1 MNRLRIFSGRR
12 RGLDLMSSPDSVS
25 SSSLKGPGYASTSA
39 AIVILDDDDD
49 VQVCSP
55 RSFAQ
60 AVGDENHTEE
70 DLLQLRLGFSGSKPP
85 RKSRK
90 LQSRARQQQQQPQQ
104 QQQQQ
109 QQQRHRSKRVHP
121 TTIDLTA
128 EDCEVVYE
136 RPQKKKMAA
145 PAPPPAKEPSLTCGI
160 CFDTMKNETST
171 VCGHLFCGSCI
182 LSAIQAQKRCPTCRR
197 KLTNSMVHRIY
208 ISGNSTG

>member
-25 SSSLKGPGYASTSA
+25 SSSSKGPGYASTSA

-104 QQQQQ
+104 QQQQ
-109 QQQRHRSKRVHP
+109 RHRSKRVHP
-121 TTIDLTA
+121 TTIDLTT